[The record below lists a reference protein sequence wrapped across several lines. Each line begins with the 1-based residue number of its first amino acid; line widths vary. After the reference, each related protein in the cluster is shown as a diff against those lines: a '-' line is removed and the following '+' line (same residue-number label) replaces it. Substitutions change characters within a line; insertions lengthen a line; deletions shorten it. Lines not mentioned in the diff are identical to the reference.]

1 LDRIIALHPAEPLVL
16 SSRARVLRKLVRFQ
30 EALRD
35 IEMVVRAFPTA
46 LDGYYQ
52 RAHILLFLDRQDEA
66 LRDLEQCLTFIPQG
80 MAGWEFYNDMASVCA
95 RAGQPDKSA
104 VFFREAFRRNH
115 NLDQQPDSN
124 LVLSLLRNQESEALK
139 DVLNEARTGRFVNL
153 LSGLIVCSLA
163 CEVFPD
169 PGSPGK
175 ELGAAFLAEPT
186 PENWLRVKTRR
197 FHLGDFDGSATL
209 PFLRDSSPRLGRAA
223 LLRAAARLCR
233 DTNELRVFG
242 LDDIPEEL
250 LEEQGVPGYMARV
263 LRALGLML
271 SGTPDKERLYEF
283 ARSDLLEAKR
293 TFPRRVEADLA
304 LGLLKHVQGDKDG
317 AKKHWQ
323 ATTANGSL
331 AALLTR

>member
-1 LDRIIALHPAEPLVL
+1 
-16 SSRARVLRKLVRFQ
+16 VRFQ

-66 LRDLEQCLTFIPQG
+66 MRDLEQCLTLIPQG
-80 MAGWEFYNDMASVCA
+80 MAGWEFYNDIASVCA

-104 VFFREAFRRNH
+104 AFFREAFRRNH

-124 LVLSLLRNQESEALK
+124 LVLSLLRHEESAALK

-175 ELGAAFLAEPT
+175 ELETAFLAEPT
-186 PENWLRVKTRR
+186 PENWLRIKTRR
-197 FHLGDFDGSATL
+197 FHLGDYDGAATTL
-209 PFLRDSSPRLGRAA
+209 PFLRDSSPSQARAA

-233 DTNELRVFG
+233 DTNKLRVFG

-250 LEEQGVPGYMARV
+250 LEEQGVAGYMARV

-271 SGTPDKERLYEF
+271 NGTRHKERLYEI
-283 ARSDLLEAKR
+283 ASSDLLEAKR
-293 TFPRRVEADLA
+293 TFQGRVEADLA
-304 LGLLKHVQGDKDG
+304 LGLLKHVQGDQDG
-317 AKKHWQ
+317 ANKHWQ
-323 ATTANGSL
+323 DISARSTL
-331 AALLTR
+331 AGLLIRQD